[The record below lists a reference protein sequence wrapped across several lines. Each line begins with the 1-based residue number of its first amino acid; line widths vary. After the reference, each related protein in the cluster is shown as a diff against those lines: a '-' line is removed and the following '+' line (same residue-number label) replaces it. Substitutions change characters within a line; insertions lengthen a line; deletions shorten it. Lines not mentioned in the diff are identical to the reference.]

1 MNKQP
6 KPPKQALRFLRWFC
20 REDYLEEIEGNL
32 LELYKQQ
39 LEVSSQ
45 RARWQFFWNVLR
57 HFRPAFIRSFRI
69 YQPVYHRAMLRH
81 NFLITLRSFM
91 RHKTSFLINLTGLST
106 GLACV
111 ILVYLWVSD
120 ELSINKFHEKDSQL
134 YQVLSNL
141 EFSQNI
147 LTNELT
153 PVPLAT
159 ALAEEMP
166 EVEYAVAVNDFFS
179 WRTREGILSTGDT
192 RIAAEGWHAG
202 KDFFQVFSYEL
213 VEGDKNRALS
223 DKNNILLSEELAE
236 KLFGTTDDLM
246 GTPIEWKHPLFEGVF
261 QIAGIFKLPQAS
273 STAQFDFLFSIE
285 VLLDNDPWAK
295 EWGGYAETYLIL
307 EKGIDI
313 SQFNEKIA
321 DFIKIKDPSNSN
333 WAIFAQQYSDK
344 YLYGQ
349 YENGMPVG
357 GRIAYVRLFTLV
369 AFVIL
374 LIACVN
380 FMNLSTAKASLKM
393 KEIGVKKTIGASRG
407 ALVAQFLGESL
418 LTAFLSLV
426 VAFLLVMLLLPQFSE
441 IAGKHLHLNLGIRDT
456 FIIAGIV
463 LFTGFLAGSYPAF
476 YLSNFKPI
484 AVLKGKLHTST
495 GALWIR
501 QGLVVFQFTLSVLF
515 IVGLLV
521 INAQIKFT
529 QTENLGYNRDNIITF
544 PWKGELYDGRGLRE
558 GKSNERFETFMA
570 EMKNIPGVVSATHM
584 SGNILSEIYGQ
595 SGISW
600 SSKESDREFLFKS
613 PIVGYDFIKTLEI
626 ELLEGRAFSRDYNDD
641 YSKIILNEAAV
652 QLMELE
658 NPVGEIIQMNG
669 GSEIIGVVKNFH
681 YGSLHNPIEP
691 LIFRFDPTGRNVMV
705 KIKAG
710 TERNTIAQLKKLQSE
725 FSPGNTFEF
734 TFLDEDYQALYE
746 AEDKVA
752 TLSNYLA
759 VIAMIISCLGLFGL
773 TTFTAERRLK
783 EISIRKIL
791 GAGDFGI
798 VVLLSTNF
806 TKMVLIAIVIALPL
820 SYVISQ
826 RWLESFAARIDLAW
840 WFFIG
845 AGLATLLIAWLTVG
859 IQTVKAA
866 QVNPVDTLRNE

>member
-1 MNKQP
+1 MNKP
-6 KPPKQALRFLRWFC
+6 TPPKQALRFLRWFC
-20 REDYLEEIEGNL
+20 RDDYLEEIESNL
-32 LELYKQQ
+32 LELYEQQ
-39 LEVSSQ
+39 FDESPKKAQ
-45 RARWQFFWNVLR
+45 QQFIWNVLR
-57 HFRPAFIRSFRI
+57 HFRLAFIRSFKV
-69 YQPVYHRAMLRH
+69 YQPANHRAMLRH

-120 ELSINKFHEKDSQL
+120 ELGVNKFHEKDSQL

-153 PVPLAT
+153 PVPLAA
-159 ALAEEMP
+159 ALAEEIP
-166 EVEYAVAVNDFFS
+166 EVEYAVAINDFFS

-202 KDFFQVFSYEL
+202 KDFFHVFSYEL
-213 VEGDKNRALS
+213 IEGDKNQVLA
-223 DKNNILLSEELAE
+223 DKSNILLSEELAE
-236 KLFGTTDDLM
+236 KLFGTTDNLV
-246 GTPIEWKHPLFEGVF
+246 GKPIEWKHPLFEGVF
-261 QIAGIFKLPQAS
+261 QIAGIFKSPPAS

-285 VLLDNDPWAK
+285 VLLDNDPNAR

-307 EKGIDI
+307 EKGTNI
-313 SQFNEKIA
+313 SEFNEKIA
-321 DFIKIKDPSNSN
+321 DFIQLKAPSNSN

-369 AFVIL
+369 AFFIL

-407 ALVAQFLGESL
+407 ALVTQFLSESV

-426 VAFLLVMLLLPQFSE
+426 VALLLVILLLPQFSE
-441 IAGKHLHLNLGIRDT
+441 IAGKHLHFNLEVRDL
-456 FIIAGIV
+456 FIMAGIV

-521 INAQIKFT
+521 VNAQIKFT
-529 QTENLGYNRDNIITF
+529 QTKNLGYDRDNIITF

-558 GKSNERFETFMA
+558 GKSNERFETFMV

-600 SSKESDREFLFKS
+600 SEQESDRDVLFKS
-613 PIVGYDFIKTLEI
+613 PIVGYDFIKTLGI
-626 ELLEGRAFSRDYNDD
+626 ELLEGRSFLRDYNDN

-710 TERNTIAQLKKLQSE
+710 TERNTIAQLKKLQSD

-798 VVLLSTNF
+798 VMLLSANF

-845 AGLATLLIAWLTVG
+845 AGLATLLIAWFTVG
-859 IQTVKAA
+859 LQTVKAA
-866 QVNPVDTLRNE
+866 RVNPVECLKDE